1 MCYLFEFHFVVS
13 LCRYQEVD
21 VVWYCVT
28 ALPVLLKPPT
38 VSTSQDGRYLVMH
51 WPEWLADITGNGT
64 GPVVSYTLQGLV
76 QLNSG
81 SWQDLVTVKQLP
93 LTASAHSAT
102 TVRWFTY
109 VAKGCFNCCLFFL
122 LM

>member
-1 MCYLFEFHFVVS
+1 VG
-13 LCRYQEVD
+13 

-28 ALPVLLKPPT
+28 ALPVLLEPPT
-38 VSTSQDGRYLVMH
+38 VSTAQDGRYLVIQ
-51 WPEWLADITGNGT
+51 WPEWLASITGNGT
-64 GPVVSYTLQGLV
+64 GPVVSYTLQGLSR
-76 QLNSG
+76 LNSG

-93 LTASAHSAT
+93 LSTSAHSAT

-109 VAKGCFNCCLFFL
+109 VAKGCFHRCLFFL